1 MDTGLQPEK
10 KAALALSGG
19 GFRATL
25 FHLGSLLRLNELG
38 WLPRLDA
45 VSSVSGGSIVG
56 AYLGLRW
63 TRLEF
68 VSGRARNL
76 REEVIE
82 PIRELCR
89 HEVDLLPS
97 LLNIVTNIWGSRTR
111 FLRTAYARLLFG
123 GATLADLPA
132 DGQGPRFVIT
142 GSNLQ
147 TGSLMTFE
155 RAAIADPRLGYIAE
169 PAISLAEAVAV
180 SSAYPPFLS
189 PVLITVDPRCWQA
202 LPESDL
208 AAEEKLKRRLVLTDG
223 GMHDPLALQPIWRD
237 YYTLLVSDASHTR
250 EVWRNPSAQWLRQL
264 NRTTLM
270 QTFANSAARREVI
283 KEAFKAHNGVR
294 IRNGA
299 YWSNDGS
306 VEDFGLD
313 DPVIRDSSETQVLAE
328 VRTRLNRFSEAEQAE
343 LINWGYAMC
352 DAAMRAGLGLANEPA
367 AQLPAIR

>member
-1 MDTGLQPEK
+1 MLASPESGTGT
-10 KAALALSGG
+10 ALALSGG

-38 WLPRLDA
+38 WLTNLDT

-56 AYLGLRW
+56 SYLGLKWKNLR
-63 TRLEF
+63 F
-68 VSGRARNL
+68 IDGRAQNL
-76 REEVIE
+76 HAEVVD

-97 LLNIVTNIWGSRTR
+97 LLNIVSNIWGSRTR

-123 GATLADLPA
+123 DSTLADLPPE
-132 DGQGPRFVIT
+132 GRGPRFIAT

-147 TGSLMTFE
+147 TGSQVVFE
-155 RAAIADPRLGYIAE
+155 RTAITDPRLGRLPDPTTA
-169 PAISLAEAVAV
+169 LAQVVAV

-189 PVLITVDPRCWQA
+189 PVVMRADPENWQA
-202 LPESDL
+202 LPEADL
-208 AAEEKLKRRLVLTDG
+208 AGELKLKRRLVLTDG
-223 GMHDPLALQPIWRD
+223 GMHDPLALQPVWRD
-237 YYTLLVSDASHTR
+237 HYILLVSDASHTR

-283 KEAFKAHNGVR
+283 KEAFKPHEGVH
-294 IRNGA
+294 IRRGA

-306 VEDFGLD
+306 IDAFGLGD
-313 DPVIRDSSETQVLAE
+313 AVAHDSAETRSLAE
-328 VRTRLNRFSEAEQAE
+328 MRTRLNRFSDTEQVA
-343 LINWGYAMC
+343 LINWGYAIC
-352 DAAMRAGLGLANEPA
+352 DAAMRSGMGLANDPPA
-367 AQLPAIR
+367 RHPVS